1 MQSRPS
7 RPSKS
12 RFSRPWLSQP
22 WLLFP
27 TLLLRGGILLPL
39 LGLSLSVL
47 IVLSGLA
54 GRVLDA
60 PEYTSITGDC
70 PQPCW
75 MGLRPGFTTENE
87 ALELIRKEGLAIGVL
102 PDSVELARLSNYT
115 WQTSFTPRYTVTI
128 RFANGVLDRL
138 DLFPQDALR
147 LEAVFTA
154 LGPPSHAR
162 LCRFGTAFSS
172 TLFSSLFF
180 AEGLIEVQAQRALQS
195 TPGAITPEAQNWF
208 LRPLRTSGQDW
219 QVSPDSTVTRLTYR
233 AGLLDLAGLGPM
245 GALPWAGFGRV
256 QEMGYCQ

>member
-1 MQSRPS
+1 M
-7 RPSKS
+7 
-12 RFSRPWLSQP
+12 
-22 WLLFP
+22 
-27 TLLLRGGILLPL
+27 PL

-54 GRVLDA
+54 GRILDV
-60 PEYTSITGDC
+60 PVVRLDPGDC

-75 MGLRPGFTTENE
+75 MGLRPGVTTENQ
-87 ALELIRKEGLAIGVL
+87 ALELIRKGELAIGVL
-102 PDSVELARLSNYT
+102 PDSAELARLSNYT
-115 WQTSFTPRYTVTI
+115 WQTSFIPRYTVTM

-162 LCRFGTAFSS
+162 LCRFGNAFSS

-180 AEGLIEVQAQRALQS
+180 AEGLIEVQAQRALRP

-208 LRPLRTSGQDW
+208 LRPLRDPGQDW
-219 QVSPDSTVTRLTYR
+219 QVSPDSVVTRLTYR

-245 GALPWAGFGRV
+245 GALPWSGFDRV